1 VKASWLDKWLPK
13 LTADEVPINPY
24 RVIWDL
30 MHTVELDNTIVTH
43 ESGSI
48 REQIVPFWE
57 ARRPHSF
64 IGWGKSTQLGYS
76 LGLAMGAKLA
86 APDKQ
91 VIHLM
96 GDAAFGMVGM
106 DIETAVRAHIPIL
119 TMILNNATMAIY
131 PDSRF
136 PVATERYQLKKLSG
150 NFAGVAQALGAY
162 SERIDKPHEIIPAI
176 RRALDATQSGQPA
189 VLEIMIKEEGAASTF
204 KFD

>member
-1 VKASWLDKWLPK
+1 
-13 LTADEVPINPY
+13 
-24 RVIWDL
+24 
-30 MHTVELDNTIVTH
+30 MHTVDLDHVILTH

-48 REQIVPFWE
+48 REQMVPFWE
-57 ARRPHSF
+57 ARQPRSF

-86 APDKQ
+86 APEND
-91 VIHLM
+91 VVHVM

-106 DIETAVRAHIPIL
+106 DVETAVRAHIPIL
-119 TMILNNATMAIY
+119 TMVLNNATMAIY

-150 NFAGVAQALGAY
+150 NFAEVAQALGAY
-162 SERIDKPHEIIPAI
+162 GERIHKPHEIVAAI
-176 RRALDATQSGQPA
+176 RRAIDVTRSGRPA
-189 VLEIMIKEEGAASTF
+189 VLEVMIKEEGAASTF